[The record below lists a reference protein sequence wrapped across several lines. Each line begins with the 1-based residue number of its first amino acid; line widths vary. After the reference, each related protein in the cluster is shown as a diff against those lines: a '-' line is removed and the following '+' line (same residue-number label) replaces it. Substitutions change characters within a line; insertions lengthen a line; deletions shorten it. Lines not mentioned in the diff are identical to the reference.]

1 MEALGVAVLP
11 RAARA
16 MQIEREQSL
25 RVEKLC
31 GLEVPSTEVS
41 RAAAEL
47 DEELEAW
54 RSRPFGEFT

>member
-1 MEALGVAVLP
+1 
-11 RAARA
+11 